1 MFESFRKSEATCLT
15 VLPDKRLLKLDKNW
29 WKMTKNQH
37 LESFSNTVFK
47 VHWHGIGKKTSWEI
61 QVAFPRFFW
70 QLVWLQ
76 ALLDLVQLLDEERE
90 PHWPRKSLKR
100 SLKRCLSREELF
112 HFSLHF
118 LPHWTSTTQSI
129 FRTTFFY
136 QFSLANQFL
145 YSKLCFDLLLQLL
158 FPKLSCQSTQKRFS
172 WKEKH
177 NLTVPKLCTKIHH
190 CILNTALLDFVGQW
204 KNLHHQVIE
213 IKVCIFL
220 RFLVCWP
227 QATAI
232 ELCRPKKGQNWPKA
246 TTDLKII
253 YSTLQI
259 Q

>member
-15 VLPDKRLLKLDKNW
+15 VLPYNPLLIGQKLLENDKN
-29 WKMTKNQH
+29 
-37 LESFSNTVFK
+37 SNATFRVIFK
-47 VHWHGIGKKTSWEI
+47 VHWHGIGEKTSWEI
-61 QVAFPRFFW
+61 QVAFPRLFW

-213 IKVCIFL
+213 IKVCIFP